1 MNRNTKILTRLIV
14 ILLVILIALIVV
26 AMTLKAPQPEAQQTI
41 PTKTS
46 QEPTQTESPQT
57 ESSSNTEETEAPIV
71 KQSTATIGATG
82 DVLMHDLV
90 IQSGKQSNGTYDY
103 HHIFEYL
110 DDYTSTLDFAV
121 ANLEVTLGGT
131 ENGREYS
138 GYPSF
143 NCPDAIVEALKDAGF
158 DMLLTANNHS
168 YDTGNT
174 GFHRTQQVVSD
185 AGLLHIGTRPSV
197 EDKSYTVQDING
209 IKVGMICYTY
219 NTGQDAEG
227 TVSLNGIPLSGADSQ
242 LINSFNYYQLDTFY
256 EKLDSEVEAMTA
268 EGAEALV
275 IFIHWGDEYHTTQ
288 NSTQE
293 AIAQELC
300 NMGFDVIVGNHAHV
314 PQPVELLTSQ
324 TDEDQ
329 KTLCLYSTGNAVS
342 NIYRSDSRPPET
354 EDGMLFSFTFAK
366 YSDGTVVL
374 EGAEILPIWNPR
386 YYYRYQ
392 DAELSVNYRL
402 LPLDPQ
408 TQWQTAY
415 SLNDTLLDYC
425 EESYERT
432 QSIVA
437 KGLAEANVW
446 YSAHQ
451 AEVETQLALLLPHK

>member
-1 MNRNTKILTRLIV
+1 MKRNHKSSLIFLIIL
-14 ILLVILIALIVV
+14 LLVILVCLIVA
-26 AMTLKAPQPEAQQTI
+26 AMTMEAPQPQGRETIASTETSEA
-41 PTKTS
+41 S
-46 QEPTQTESPQT
+46 TQTEAPPT
-57 ESSSNTEETEAPIV
+57 TEETEPPIV

-82 DVLMHDLV
+82 DILMHDMV
-90 IQSGKQSNGTYDY
+90 IQSGKQSDGTYDY

-110 DDYTSTLDFAV
+110 DDYTSALDFAV

-131 ENGREYS
+131 ENGREYA
-138 GYPSF
+138 GYPNF

-158 DMLLTANNHS
+158 DMLLTANNHA

-185 AGLLHIGTRPSV
+185 AGLLHIGTRPGT
-197 EDKSYTVQDING
+197 EDKTYTVQDING
-209 IKVGMICYTY
+209 IRVGMVCYTY
-219 NTGQDAEG
+219 NTGQDADG
-227 TVSLNGIPLSGADSQ
+227 TVSLNGIPLSNANSQ
-242 LINSFNYYQLDTFY
+242 LINSFSYYRLDTFY

-293 AIAQELC
+293 AIAQKLC

-314 PQPVELLTSQ
+314 PQPVELLTSE
-324 TDEDQ
+324 TDEGQ

-342 NIYRSDSRPPET
+342 NIYRSNTRPPET
-354 EDGMLFSFTFAK
+354 EDGMVFSFTFAK

-392 DAELSVNYRL
+392 DTDLSVNYRL
-402 LPLDPQ
+402 IPLDPQ
-408 TQWQTAY
+408 SDWQTAFR
-415 SLNDTLLDYC
+415 LNDTLLDYC
-425 EESYERT
+425 NESNRRT

-437 KGLAEANVW
+437 EGLAEANAW

-451 AEVETQLALLLPHK
+451 AEIEAQLGIQ

>member
-1 MNRNTKILTRLIV
+1 MKRNTKILTRLIV
-14 ILLVILIALIVV
+14 ILLVLLIALIVV
-26 AMTLKAPQPEAQQTI
+26 AMTLKAPQPEAQQTT
-41 PTKTS
+41 PTETS
-46 QEPTQTESPQT
+46 QEPTQTEAPPS
-57 ESSSNTEETEAPIV
+57 TEETEAPIV

-82 DVLMHDLV
+82 DILMHDLV
-90 IQSGKQSNGTYDY
+90 IESGKQSDGSYDY

-110 DDYTSTLDFAV
+110 DDYTASLDFAV
-121 ANLEVTLGGT
+121 ANLEVTLCGN
-131 ENGREYS
+131 ENGRKYS
-138 GYPSF
+138 GYPNF

-185 AGLLHIGTRPSV
+185 AGLLHIGTRPST
-197 EDKSYTVQDING
+197 EDKTYTVQDING

-219 NTGQDAEG
+219 NTSQDADG
-227 TVSLNGIPLSGADSQ
+227 AVSLNGIPLSTANSQ

-256 EKLDSEVEAMTA
+256 EKLGSEVEAMNA

-293 AIAQELC
+293 SIAQALC

-324 TDEDQ
+324 EDDSQ

-342 NIYRSDSRPPET
+342 NIYRSNTRPPET

-432 QSIVA
+432 QAIVA
-437 KGLAEANVW
+437 EGLRDANAW

-451 AEVETQLALLLPHK
+451 AEIEAQLGIQ